1 MIPQKAI
8 KKIKNDIHREIV
20 VGHLLAY
27 GFFPQTSEG
36 IDQAKRFVAGLDQ
49 WIAPSDLP
57 NYYDDIESDLMTG
70 RETAGIRNI
79 KMILE
84 NFYFGG
90 GSADEPEEIPV
101 ELEVVEVEQKD
112 PDEPVVVTVE
122 APFENPVR
130 PGAPRRIRLPRVR
143 NTIKVP
149 QKKKKD
155 TAQRMADAFDSRL
168 DDLIDGIRNP
178 DPGTPPRVRK
188 KKKQVLVSKFKRVSA
203 KFDNVDPYKAKTFT
217 GFLGLKVKKAFGR
230 AAEARRIAKEQG
242 ADEQGRGYFLKKALG
257 FEFGGD
263 KLARLKG
270 TFSKSPAA
278 VNDPALNADQRFLAG
293 IDKDIT
299 PPPVKQGE
307 LFNTKQYETKTGL
320 TKFLDDTVSKLETS
334 FARVDKKFADLIQIK
349 KSSPDDAKGLLG
361 ISKTIDDLKNIL
373 KKNNDIQS
381 DINQTKEQQLE
392 LLFDIAESE
401 QMAAAESKLEGG
413 QDLSS
418 TVGYEDPY
426 QNQQRKGGGGFDLR
440 NFKNFGKWFR
450 RIKNPVR
457 TLRAVGRLGRMKA
470 GGLLRKIPGLNKI
483 KMPQLPGL
491 GGAKGAAPAAK
502 GGGLLS
508 KAGGLLSKI
517 PGRGLLGAA
526 AKSPLGKAAARFVP
540 GANIAIGGAL
550 TASRLAQGDY
560 LGAALS
566 AGSMIPGPIGWA
578 FLGGELLGEGLKG
591 IAGKNQAEY
600 KERNDPNNV
609 LSGLGFSSGEPKSVM
624 PSDGST
630 PQIVQRDVPWWEKM
644 NPFKM
649 SEGGVAKFAEG
660 GTVKAMIGEA
670 GPEMLMRNGENGG
683 LNPYQS
689 LAPMVIAT
697 REITKRAG
705 AWADPVENYV
715 KKITDPIAKQMKLSV
730 VPLSSSLGQSEP
742 PKIDDKDLG
751 GKEEGGILGFL
762 KNLFKGKGGKQA
774 AKSSGTSP
782 GSPPGAGS
790 PGQWGPMLD
799 LISSGEGGY
808 DSVNP
813 SLKKPE
819 ILSMNL
825 NQLLAFQSQSIASD
839 GGSAAVGR
847 YQFINP
853 KLAYNLAGISP
864 TEPFSPANQDKMAI
878 AYLTKKR
885 RGDEW
890 LSGKLSTREYIEDLA
905 REWGAFKSYSGFV
918 LPGNSGKIGPEK
930 IEEALNKVKAGGNP
944 AGSPAATA
952 GVPYTPEGQHA
963 PGTQP
968 VKIPPAKAPV
978 LNFPTSS
985 QSTNSMRPVALQ
997 SLNPPPPST
1006 SGNGLSLFV
1015 MPGQAP
1021 TPANSPSPIYT
1032 SQASQSAYP
1041 NSLEALRQLS
1051 LGRR

>member
-36 IDQAKRFVAGLDQ
+36 IDQAKRFAAGLDQ

-57 NYYDDIESDLMTG
+57 NYYDGLESDLMTG

-320 TKFLDDTVSKLETS
+320 AKFLDDTVSKLETS

-457 TLRAVGRLGRMKA
+457 TLRAAGRLGRMKA

-670 GPEMLMRNGENGG
+670 GPEMLIRNGEDGG
-683 LNPYQS
+683 MNPYQS

-715 KKITDPIAKQMKLSV
+715 KKITDPIAKQMKLPV

-751 GKEEGGILGFL
+751 GKAEEGGFFGFI
-762 KNLFKGKGGKQA
+762 KKLFKRKRNNQSTKT
-774 AKSSGTSP
+774 TSP
-782 GSPPGAGS
+782 GGGGGGGGT
-790 PGQWGPMLD
+790 GQWGPL
-799 LISSGEGGY
+799 L
-808 DSVNP
+808 
-813 SLKKPE
+813 
-819 ILSMNL
+819 NL
-825 NQLLAFQSQSIASD
+825 IASKES
-839 GGSAAVGR
+839 GGNYEAMYPSTTLPGATAMTISEVARRATGAVGK
-847 YQFINP
+847 YQQLPEYLVNRAKAAGLNP
-853 KLAYNLAGISP
+853 DTDLYN
-864 TEPFSPANQDKMAI
+864 PANQDLI
-878 AYLTKKR
+878 AGKVNIGIN
-885 RGDEW
+885 RGGDKW
-890 LSGKLSTREYIEDLA
+890 LKGQITDDQFMQNLSMEFAALPNAQGQFY
-905 REWGAFKSYSGFV
+905 YSGQR
-918 LPGNSGKIGPEK
+918 SSITPEQVK
-930 IEEALNKVKAGGNP
+930 GALAQVRSTPSTVASTPPPSPAAPAKAGGGTDAPVVASSAPKPGKTP
-944 AGSPAATA
+944 AGRLPSPAAAKPSAA
-952 GVPYTPEGQHA
+952 GA
-963 PGTQP
+963 PLQP
-968 VKIPPAKAPV
+968 LPPPAA
-978 LNFPTSS
+978 S
-985 QSTNSMRPVALQ
+985 NSMSAL
-997 SLNPPPPST
+997 
-1006 SGNGLSLFV
+1006 FI
-1015 MPGQAP
+1015 MPGQAQAPASSLSP
-1021 TPANSPSPIYT
+1021 TYT